1 MANNKYNEELK
12 KEVLSFALFIGEM
25 VLSNGAETYRV
36 EDTIIRIC
44 KSRGFRHVNVFTSPT
59 ALIISDERFDG
70 LCFMKTIRSR
80 SINLNKIV
88 LYNDFSRKFV
98 NNPDMSVK
106 EARNELRE
114 INKNAYSYPQYI
126 NYIATG
132 LASGFFALLIGGHT
146 LNNFILTS
154 IASTFGFIIYKH
166 ITKTSSVSVFA
177 SLIAS
182 MLIAIFGIAF
192 TQFGWITSP
201 TTLIVGSIMPLL
213 AGVSFVKGIR
223 DLISGELISGV
234 AIVFEACLT
243 SITVAGGVG
252 IILELWIKM
261 GGVL

>member
-1 MANNKYNEELK
+1 MTKSNFDDNYK
-12 KEVLSFALFIGEM
+12 KEVLSFALFVGEM
-25 VLSNGAETYRV
+25 MLSNGAETYRV

-59 ALIISDERFDG
+59 TLIISDERFDG
-70 LCFMKTIRSR
+70 LSFMKTVKSR
-80 SINLNKIV
+80 STNLNKIV

-106 EARNELRE
+106 EARNELRN
-114 INKNAYSYPQYI
+114 INRTAYSYPNHI
-126 NYIATG
+126 NCIASG

-146 LNNFILTS
+146 INNFILTS

-166 ITKTSSVSVFA
+166 ISKTSSVSVFA

-182 MLIAIFGIAF
+182 MIVATFGITF
-192 TQFGWITSP
+192 TQLGWISSP

-213 AGVSFVKGIR
+213 AGVAFVKGIR
-223 DLISGELISGV
+223 DLISGDLISGV
-234 AIVFEACLT
+234 AIIFEACLT
-243 SITVAGGVG
+243 SIAVATGVG
-252 IILELWIKM
+252 VILELWIKM